1 MNVSDPGGEPTIML
15 RTQRNVVSM
24 DDTVEHEAARGAAI
38 VSSMSSSTLVLGV
51 SGRSALRSGGQ
62 NGPQR
67 QMARIVAEEEKNDF
81 EESPLVPTC
90 ACLHLLGWQL
100 LTATISHGIVS
111 GYYISST
118 LLPTPTERLG
128 SCSR

>member
-1 MNVSDPGGEPTIML
+1 ML
-15 RTQRNVVSM
+15 CTQRNTVSM
-24 DDTVEHEAARGAAI
+24 DDMVEHEAARGAAF
-38 VSSMSSSTLVLGV
+38 
-51 SGRSALRSGGQ
+51 
-62 NGPQR
+62 
-67 QMARIVAEEEKNDF
+67 F

-100 LTATISHGIVS
+100 LTATISHGNVS

-128 SCSR
+128 SCS